1 MVKYT
6 NSIGSVT
13 FTSDFFA
20 SLVGKISTTCYG
32 VSGMATSGPMEG
44 FRSLI
49 FGNDFPE
56 KGVRVSANDGKLDIE
71 LHIRVIYGVNLNAI
85 VDSISNKVKYAVE
98 NATGFIVHKVD
109 VFVDEMVSE

>member
-32 VSGMATSGPMEG
+32 VSGMATSGAIDG
-44 FRSLI
+44 FRSI
-49 FGNDFPE
+49 FFGNDFPD
-56 KGVRVSANDGKLDIE
+56 KGVRVSASNGKLDIE
-71 LHIRVIYGVNLNAI
+71 LHIRVIYGVNLSAI
-85 VDSISNKVKYAVE
+85 VDSISHKVKYAVE
-98 NATGFIVHKVD
+98 NATGFNVNKVD
-109 VFVDEMVSE
+109 VYIDEMVSI